1 MPLPMIHWSAFLGA
15 VFSGLSD
22 VLGWSLN
29 GSGVNGQVSTQL
41 EIAARLARRLGHQ
54 IGYCL

>member
-22 VLGWSLN
+22 MLEC
-29 GSGVNGQVSTQL
+29 SGGLQMAVM
-41 EIAARLARRLGHQ
+41 
-54 IGYCL
+54 